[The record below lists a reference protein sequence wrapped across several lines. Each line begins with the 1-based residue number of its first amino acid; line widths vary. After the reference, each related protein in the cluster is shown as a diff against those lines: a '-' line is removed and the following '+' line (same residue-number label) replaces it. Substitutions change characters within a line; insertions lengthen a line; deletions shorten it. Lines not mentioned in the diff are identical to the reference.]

1 VQAVPF
7 PLLAYGTYRS
17 CGPAAAV
24 KARLLLL
31 HSESQS
37 ERSRC
42 SPVMLLAPP
51 AGMA

>member
-7 PLLAYGTYRS
+7 PLLVLSTHHTCS
-17 CGPAAAV
+17 PAAAV